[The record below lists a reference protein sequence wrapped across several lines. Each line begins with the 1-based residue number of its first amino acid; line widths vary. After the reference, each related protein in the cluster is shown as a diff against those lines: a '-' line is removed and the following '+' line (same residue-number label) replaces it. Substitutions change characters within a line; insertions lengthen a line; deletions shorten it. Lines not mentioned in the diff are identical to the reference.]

1 MKVIGMSLFLQE
13 LARSF
18 DAQVGSGGRD
28 RFLQDVGRQMAV
40 RLGLPPCQT
49 LEMLELEMNAALR
62 LLEWGHVTLVVDTL
76 DKKLVLRHTGLP
88 VVGSMGEPPGW
99 WLAPTLAGLY
109 SVWLEQQPDSLSDA
123 RMSWSVD
130 KKADAAH
137 VVVLTYGH

>member
-18 DAQVGSGGRD
+18 DAQVGSGSRD

-49 LEMLELEMNAALR
+49 LEALEMEMNAALA
-62 LLEWGHVTLVVDTL
+62 LLEWGRVTLRVDTL
-76 DKKLVLRHTGLP
+76 AKKLVLRHVGLP
-88 VVGSMGEPPGW
+88 VVGSMGEPPGL
-99 WLAPTLAGLY
+99 WLASALAGLY

-123 RMSWSVD
+123 RISWSVEN
-130 KKADAAH
+130 KADVPN
-137 VVVLTYGH
+137 VVVLTYGQ